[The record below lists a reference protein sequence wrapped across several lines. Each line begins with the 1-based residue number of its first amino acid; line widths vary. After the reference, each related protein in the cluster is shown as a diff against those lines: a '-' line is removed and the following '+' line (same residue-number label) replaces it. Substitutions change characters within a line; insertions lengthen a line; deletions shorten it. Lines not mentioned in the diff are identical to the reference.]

1 MTAERDTFSITRL
14 GAHGDGVAE
23 ADAESR
29 YVPFALPG
37 ERVRI
42 GADGVLV
49 VLCPSP
55 QRRQPLCRHFG
66 VCGGCLAQHMDAGL
80 YAEWKRGILLAAFRQ
95 RGLEPEVLAIK
106 RIVPGSRRRAVLT
119 ARCTRG
125 ETVLGY
131 HQRRS
136 ARVFAIAEC
145 PVLVPAIVAELDG
158 LRAIAATLAA
168 SEARLTVLATPRG
181 LDVAVADASG
191 RGDGPT
197 LAALARLTAQHAIAR
212 LVRNGELIA
221 ERARPELMLGSVA
234 VVPPPGVFVQAVAA
248 AEAAMVEEVLDGVA
262 TARRVL
268 DLFAGIGT
276 FTLALAR
283 RAGVLAVDAEAE
295 ALAALG
301 AAANGARGL
310 KPIATLRRD
319 LMRVPLTAEELDA
332 FECVVLNPPR
342 AGAHA
347 QVRQIASARVARVI
361 YISCNPATLARDARI
376 LVDAGFALE
385 RVLPIDQ
392 FLYSAQLEAVATFR
406 RVDRRPTPRP
416 RL

>member
-1 MTAERDTFSITRL
+1 
-14 GAHGDGVAE
+14 
-23 ADAESR
+23 
-29 YVPFALPG
+29 
-37 ERVRI
+37 
-42 GADGVLV
+42 
-49 VLCPSP
+49 
-55 QRRQPLCRHFG
+55 
-66 VCGGCLAQHMDAGL
+66 MDEGL
-80 YAEWKRGILLAAFRQ
+80 YAQWKRGILLAAFRQ
-95 RGLEPEVLAIK
+95 RGLEPEVLAMR

-119 ARCTRG
+119 ARYAHG

-136 ARVFAIAEC
+136 ACVFAIAEC

-168 SEARLTVLATPRG
+168 SEARITVLATPRG

-197 LAALARLTAQHAIAR
+197 LAALARLAAQHAIAR

-248 AEAAMVEEVLDGVA
+248 AEAAMVEEVLDGVG
-262 TARRVL
+262 TARRML

-283 RAGVLAVDAEAE
+283 RAGVLAVDAEAD
-295 ALAALG
+295 ALAALS

-310 KPIATLRRD
+310 KPIATVRRD
-319 LMRVPLTAEELDA
+319 LMRVPLTAEELDT
-332 FECVVLNPPR
+332 FECAVLNPPR
-342 AGAHA
+342 AGALA

-361 YISCNPATLARDARI
+361 YVSCNPATLARDARI

-406 RVDRRPTPRP
+406 RADRRQTPR
-416 RL
+416 RRR